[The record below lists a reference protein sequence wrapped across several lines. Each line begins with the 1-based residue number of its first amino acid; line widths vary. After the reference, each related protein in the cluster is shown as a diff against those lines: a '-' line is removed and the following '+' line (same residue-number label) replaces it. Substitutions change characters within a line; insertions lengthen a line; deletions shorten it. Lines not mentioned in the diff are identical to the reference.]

1 MIKVGIYGPSAV
13 DSAIRKQLL
22 RLLLRHPDVDLRG
35 VATPTGNAM
44 PLAELYPVFSGETE
58 LRLERTIDLEPLDVL
73 FVIDEENLTDEI
85 KEKNVSDEDFRLI
98 VLGDTRH
105 ILANPGSMEYGLPE
119 YNRKTLVRGATAA
132 FNPSAGAMII
142 ELALFPLAKFG
153 LLQGDVNITVAAGKF
168 EPSEASAEALAMLRR
183 VQPSYEG
190 QIHAAALPEPP
201 FRRIDLEAEMHTHI
215 SLEEIVRL
223 YNDAYSDHNFA
234 YVIPGT
240 GTISED
246 LRGSNKC
253 LIRLNKDG
261 DLLRINASIDAMTR
275 GITGNAVH
283 IMNLLFGLYER
294 TGLSI

>member
-44 PLAELYPVFSGETE
+44 PLAELYPVFSGETG

-73 FVIDEENLTDEI
+73 FVIDEENLTDEV
-85 KEKNVSDEDFRLI
+85 KEKNATDEDFRLI
-98 VLGDTRH
+98 VLGNTCGL
-105 ILANPGSMEYGLPE
+105 IANPGTMEYGLPE
-119 YNRKTLVRGATAA
+119 YNRKALVRGATAA
-132 FNPSAGAMII
+132 FNPSPGAMIL
-142 ELALFPLAKFG
+142 ELALFPMAKFG
-153 LLQGDVNITVAAGKF
+153 LLQGDITATIAAGKVNPD
-168 EPSEASAEALAMLRR
+168 EAADEASSMLRK
-183 VQPSYEG
+183 VQPSFAG
-190 QIHAAALPEPP
+190 HIRASVLPEPP
-201 FRRIDLEAEMHTHI
+201 FRRIDLEAGLLTPI
-215 SLEEIVRL
+215 SLDEIVRL
-223 YNDAYSDHNFA
+223 YNDTYSDHNFV

-240 GTISED
+240 GTIAED

-253 LIRLNKDG
+253 LIRLHKDG
-261 DLLRINASIDAMTR
+261 DILRINASIDAMTR